1 MNWLALKLDSN
12 SIVEKHNSGT
22 FFNCQ
27 SLTSVLYHINSN
39 PLHRHTTITLPLTN
53 LKQHMHRNKL
63 KITTLQGNKPIHHF
77 LHFPSPSKCP
87 HPNLCRMSLSP
98 SVVQNAHSCYSSLL
112 SFHLSLLVLSLI
124 LLLISVSLDHCSCTR
139 MHWKSMKAVE
149 TWHSKSRGTA

>member
-1 MNWLALKLDSN
+1 MIPIQLLKNTIPEPFS
-12 SIVEKHNSGT
+12 
-22 FFNCQ
+22 NCQ

-39 PLHRHTTITLPLTN
+39 PLHRHTTITLPPTN

-124 LLLISVSLDHCSCTR
+124 LLLISVSLDHCLCCAS
-139 MHWKSMKAVE
+139 
-149 TWHSKSRGTA
+149 GF

>member
-1 MNWLALKLDSN
+1 MIPIQLLKNTIPEPFS
-12 SIVEKHNSGT
+12 
-22 FFNCQ
+22 NCQ

-39 PLHRHTTITLPLTN
+39 PLHRHTTITLPPTN

-124 LLLISVSLDHCSCTR
+124 LLLISVSLETELNVDHVYAMVR
-139 MHWKSMKAVE
+139 RLLKM
-149 TWHSKSRGTA
+149 